1 MIRNTRQ
8 VEEQV
13 LQQQHLQL
21 QQQHHHQQVLQQQE
35 EFLRMHEFHKRN
47 NLVNNMG
54 IAHTNGLPAG
64 KYIRRKAQFQESL
77 HFNLIFLNHFQ
88 TFLGIFQTAQLMP
101 IGPRNHTDLLQCNI
115 SLHTLCS
122 NSNPKRIS

>member
-1 MIRNTRQ
+1 MYSVIYIIVFLRYLRTFKIIIHSTEWEEAFKNVMIRNTRQ

-47 NLVNNMG
+47 NLVNNIG

-64 KYIRRKAQFQESL
+64 KYKTSVV
-77 HFNLIFLNHFQ
+77 HLI
-88 TFLGIFQTAQLMP
+88 
-101 IGPRNHTDLLQCNI
+101 LQHYTI
-115 SLHTLCS
+115 
-122 NSNPKRIS
+122 